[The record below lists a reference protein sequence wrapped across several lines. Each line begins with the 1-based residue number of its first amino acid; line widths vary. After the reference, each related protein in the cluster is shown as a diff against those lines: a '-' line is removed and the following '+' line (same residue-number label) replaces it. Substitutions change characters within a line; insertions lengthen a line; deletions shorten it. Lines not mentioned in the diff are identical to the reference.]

1 MQKRTRTTAQVVA
14 KVTLVL
20 AILSSSVVTTYA
32 QTTPTASSVNPSPS
46 LIVEAPSAFL
56 GVASATGDGAI
67 YYHGGQLNKATVE
80 FSDELFAIDTTVRWN
95 ISLPAWTNLTSLAGG
110 GGPKVSGHSATMS
123 KDLSTIYL
131 TAPSGN
137 ATYPFLYAYNVKT
150 RSWSSEHAPAAQA
163 TLWSN
168 RREAQLLTDPTTGA
182 LWYLGGVL
190 PTGIE
195 INEIDKYMS
204 GSWSANIAAMLPKAA
219 EGTGSTSL
227 MNRFSAGTSHLV
239 GSNIYLFGGFSS
251 SGPGTKVYQSFQN
264 LPFLNI
270 STATPTIG
278 TQLILGPVPRPRQDH
293 CSVLTKSQ
301 KVIIFGGYEVLGPT
315 TFNDVWVLDL
325 KTWTWQQI
333 MPLNPSQPRYG
344 HTCNLAGANMIVYG
358 GRARTANSTTEV
370 GYYKDVQVYDVM
382 KSAWLTTYI
391 PKEDTTPTSLPI
403 PGGPSGNVPE
413 KSNASGL
420 PVGGVIGIVLAVVVL
435 VVCAIGLFIY
445 RKRQKQIEVK
455 EAEMEKRAYLASLG
469 SDGQSTGDRRSRH
482 RSHRN
487 NPYRASASSPF
498 STSSKPLNGTGAG
511 ANTPGQSYTS
521 AATAVPGSGDDVLSG
536 PIETPGN
543 VQYLMQHLPDGTI
556 AVQPV
561 YLDHQPLQLHHSP
574 NMMYSENSRLGGVI
588 GGSPPSATTTAPV
601 TSSAGLGISAAS
613 DNHFVP
619 PPSSQ
624 HPHYEHVHAPA
635 GSGYVTPPSST
646 DADGQATD
654 IPLSP
659 TPAVR
664 DSFTLPPHMVHPAA
678 LARNQKLRG
687 SFTSTAG
694 SQKSSRSTPSSPRT
708 QNHSSSPRQ
717 ARR

>member
-1 MQKRTRTTAQVVA
+1 MQKRTRTTTQVVA
-14 KVTLVL
+14 KVTLAL
-20 AILSSSVVTTYA
+20 AILSSSVVTIYA
-32 QTTPTASSVNPSPS
+32 QTASTASSIIPTPSP
-46 LIVEAPSAFL
+46 IVEAPSAFL
-56 GVASATGDGAI
+56 GVASATGEGAI
-67 YYHGGQLNKATVE
+67 YFHGGQLNKATVE

-95 ISLPAWTNLTSLAGG
+95 ISLPAWTNLTSSAGG

-137 ATYPFLYAYNVKT
+137 ATNPFFYAYNVKT
-150 RSWSSEHAPAAQA
+150 KLWSSERAPAA
-163 TLWSN
+163 
-168 RREAQLLTDPTTGA
+168 REAQLLTDTNTGA
-182 LWYLGGVL
+182 IWYLGGVL

-204 GSWSANIAAMLPKAA
+204 GSWSANIPLAKPGDP
-219 EGTGSTSL
+219 EGTGSTTL
-227 MNRFSAGTSHLV
+227 MNRFSAGTSHLI
-239 GSNIYLFGGFSS
+239 GSRIYLFGGFSS
-251 SGPGTKVYQSFQN
+251 GSGEKVYQSFQS
-264 LPFLNI
+264 LPWIDI
-270 STATPTIG
+270 STAIPTIG
-278 TQLILGPVPRPRQDH
+278 TQLTLGPVPRPRQDH
-293 CSVLTKSQ
+293 CSVLTKSR
-301 KVIIFGGYEVLGPT
+301 KVIVFGGYEALGPST
-315 TFNDVWVLDL
+315 LNDVWVLDL
-325 KTWTWQQI
+325 VTWTWQQI
-333 MPLNPSQPRYG
+333 LPLSPAQPRYG
-344 HTCNLAGANMIVYG
+344 HTCNLVGANMIVYG
-358 GRARTANSTTEV
+358 GRATTVNSTGEI

-382 KSAWLTTYI
+382 RSAWLSSYT
-391 PKEDTTPTSLPI
+391 PKEDTTPTSQPLP
-403 PGGPSGNVPE
+403 GSPSGPVSEN
-413 KSNASGL
+413 SRGNGL
-420 PVGGVIGIVLAVVVL
+420 SVGAVIGIVISAIVL
-435 VVCAIGLFIY
+435 IACAIGFFIY

-469 SDGQSTGDRRSRH
+469 SDGQSTGDRRSSSHHRRH

-487 NPYRASASSPF
+487 NPYRASGSSPF

-511 ANTPGQSYTS
+511 VNTPGQSYTS

-588 GGSPPSATTTAPV
+588 GGSPPSATATA
-601 TSSAGLGISAAS
+601 TAANSAGVGTSAAS
-613 DNHFVP
+613 GNYFVP
-619 PPSSQ
+619 PPALSSSQ
-624 HPHYEHVHAPA
+624 PQHQDNLHAPA
-635 GSGYVTPPSST
+635 GSGYVTPPPSA

-654 IPLSP
+654 IPHSP
-659 TPAVR
+659 TAALR
-664 DSFTLPPHMVHPAA
+664 DSCTLPSMGHPAA
-678 LARNQKLRG
+678 LARNQKLGG

>member
-1 MQKRTRTTAQVVA
+1 
-14 KVTLVL
+14 
-20 AILSSSVVTTYA
+20 
-32 QTTPTASSVNPSPS
+32 
-46 LIVEAPSAFL
+46 
-56 GVASATGDGAI
+56 
-67 YYHGGQLNKATVE
+67 
-80 FSDELFAIDTTVRWN
+80 
-95 ISLPAWTNLTSLAGG
+95 
-110 GGPKVSGHSATMS
+110 MS
-123 KDLSTIYL
+123 KDLSTLYL

-137 ATYPFLYAYNVKT
+137 ATNPFFYAYNVKT
-150 RSWSSEHAPAAQA
+150 KSWSSEHAPAAQA

-168 RREAQLLTDPTTGA
+168 RREAQLLTDTTTGA
-182 LWYLGGVL
+182 IWYLGGVL
-190 PTGIE
+190 PTGVE

-204 GSWSANIAAMLPKAA
+204 GSWSANIATMLPGAA
-219 EGTGSTSL
+219 EGTGSTAL
-227 MNRFSAGTSHLV
+227 MNRFSAGTSHLI
-239 GSNIYLFGGFSS
+239 GSKIYLFGGFSS
-251 SGPGTKVYQSFQN
+251 GSGAKVYQSFQSV
-264 LPFLNI
+264 PWIDI
-270 STATPTIG
+270 STTTPTIG
-278 TQLILGPVPRPRQDH
+278 TQLTLGPVPRPRQDH
-293 CSVLTKSQ
+293 CSVLTKSG
-301 KVIIFGGYEVLGPT
+301 KVIVFGGYEALGPS

-325 KTWTWQQI
+325 ATWTWQQI

-358 GRARTANSTTEV
+358 GRARAANSTTEV

-382 KSAWLTTYI
+382 QSAWLTTYI
-391 PKEDTTPTSLPI
+391 PKEDTTPVSQPLPGI
-403 PGGPSGNVPE
+403 PSGLVPE
-413 KSNASGL
+413 KSNGDGL
-420 PVGGVIGIVLAVVVL
+420 SVGAVIGIVIGAVVL
-435 VVCAIGLFIY
+435 VACAIGLFVY

-469 SDGQSTGDRRSRH
+469 TDGASTGDRRSSSHHRRH

-487 NPYRASASSPF
+487 NPYRGSASSPF
-498 STSSKPLNGTGAG
+498 STSSRPLNGAGAG
-511 ANTPGQSYTS
+511 ATNAPGQSYSS

-561 YLDHQPLQLHHSP
+561 YLDHQPLQLHQSP

-588 GGSPPSATTTAPV
+588 GGSPPSATATTPETNA
-601 TSSAGLGISAAS
+601 AGVGASAAS
-613 DNHFVP
+613 GNYFVP

-624 HPHYEHVHAPA
+624 HPHQEHVHAPA

-646 DADGQATD
+646 DADGHATD

-659 TPAVR
+659 TPALR
-664 DSFTLPPHMVHPAA
+664 DSFTLPSMGHPAA

>member
-14 KVTLVL
+14 KVALAL
-20 AILSSSVVTTYA
+20 AILSSSVFTTYA
-32 QTTPTASSVNPSPS
+32 QTAPTTSSINPSPS
-46 LIVEAPSAFL
+46 PIVEAPSAFL

-67 YYHGGQLNKATVE
+67 YLHGGQLNKATVE

-95 ISLPAWTNLTSLAGG
+95 ISLPAWTNLTTRLGG

-137 ATYPFLYAYNVKT
+137 ATNPFFYAYNVITK
-150 RSWSSEHAPAAQA
+150 SWSSEPAPAA
-163 TLWSN
+163 
-168 RREAQLLTDPTTGA
+168 REAQLLTDPSTGA
-182 LWYLGGVL
+182 IWYLGGVL
-190 PTGIE
+190 PTGVE
-195 INEIDKYMS
+195 VNEIDKYMS
-204 GSWSANIAAMLPKAA
+204 GSWSANIATAYPGAT
-219 EGTGSTSL
+219 EGSGSTTL
-227 MNRFSAGTSHLV
+227 MNRFSSGTSHLI
-239 GSNIYLFGGFSS
+239 GSKIYIFGGFFSG
-251 SGPGTKVYQSFQN
+251 SGPKSYQSFQS
-264 LPFLNI
+264 LPWIDI

-278 TQLILGPVPRPRQDH
+278 IQWTLGSVPRPRHDH

-301 KVIIFGGYEVLGPT
+301 KVIVFGGYDALTKT
-315 TFNDVWVLDL
+315 TLNEVWVLDL
-325 KTWTWQQI
+325 VTLTWQQI
-333 MPLNPSQPRYG
+333 MALSPTQPRYG
-344 HTCNLAGANMIVYG
+344 HTCNLVGANMIVYG
-358 GRARTANSTTEV
+358 GRATTANSTTET

-382 KSAWLTTYI
+382 QSAWVTAYT
-391 PKEDTTPTSLPI
+391 PKEDTTPMSQSPT
-403 PGGPSGNVPE
+403 GGPSSLVPQG
-413 KSNASGL
+413 SNDNRLS
-420 PVGGVIGIVLAVVVL
+420 VGAVIGIVIGAVVL
-435 VVCAIGLFIY
+435 VACAIGFLIY
-445 RKRQKQIEVK
+445 RKRQKQIEVN

-469 SDGQSTGDRRSRH
+469 SDGLSVGERRSSSHHRRH

-498 STSSKPLNGTGAG
+498 STSSKPLNGAGAG
-511 ANTPGQSYTS
+511 VNTPGQGYTS

-588 GGSPPSATTTAPV
+588 GGSPPSATATTAV
-601 TSSAGLGISAAS
+601 AGSAGVGASATS
-613 DNHFVP
+613 GNYFVP
-619 PPSSQ
+619 PAALSSSQ
-624 HPHYEHVHAPA
+624 HQHQEPLHAPA

-659 TPAVR
+659 TALSR
-664 DSFTLPPHMVHPAA
+664 DSFTLPPMGHPAA
-678 LARNQKLRG
+678 LDRNQKLRG

-694 SQKSSRSTPSSPRT
+694 SLKSSRSSPSSPRT
-708 QNHSSSPRQ
+708 QNHASSPRQ

>member
-14 KVTLVL
+14 KVTLAL
-20 AILSSSVVTTYA
+20 AILSLSVVTSYA
-32 QTTPTASSVNPSPS
+32 QTTPTASATSSITPSPS
-46 LIVEAPSAFL
+46 PVVEAPSAFL
-56 GVASATGDGAI
+56 DVASATGDGAI
-67 YYHGGQLNKATVE
+67 YFHGGQLNKATVE
-80 FSDELFAIDTTVRWN
+80 YSDELFAIDTTVRWN

-110 GGPKVSGHSATMS
+110 GGPKVAGHSATMS
-123 KDLSTIYL
+123 KDLSTIYF

-137 ATYPFLYAYNVKT
+137 ATKPFFYAYNVGTK
-150 RSWSSEHAPAAQA
+150 SWSSERAPAA
-163 TLWSN
+163 
-168 RREAQLLTDPTTGA
+168 REAQLLTDTSTGA
-182 LWYLGGVL
+182 IWYLGGAL
-190 PTGIE
+190 PTGTE

-204 GSWSANIAAMLPKAA
+204 GSWSANIATTLPGAA
-219 EGTGSTSL
+219 EGTGSTAL
-227 MNRFSAGTSHLV
+227 MHRFSAGTSHLIE
-239 GSNIYLFGGFSS
+239 SKIYLFGGFN
-251 SGPGTKVYQSFQN
+251 SGSGAKTYQSFQS
-264 LPFLNI
+264 LPWIDI

-278 TQLILGPVPRPRQDH
+278 NQLTLGPIPRPRQDH
-293 CSVLTKSQ
+293 CSVLTKSR
-301 KVIIFGGYEVLGPT
+301 KVIIFGGYEALGPST
-315 TFNDVWVLDL
+315 LNDVWVLDL
-325 KTWTWQQI
+325 VTWTWQQI
-333 MPLNPSQPRYG
+333 LPLNPSQPRYG

-358 GRARTANSTTEV
+358 GRAKTANSTGEV

-382 KSAWLTTYI
+382 QSAWLTTYI
-391 PKEDTTPTSLPI
+391 PREDTTPVSLPP
-403 PGGPSGNVPE
+403 PGGPSGPDPE
-413 KSNASGL
+413 KSNGNGL
-420 PVGGVIGIVLAVVVL
+420 SAGAVIGIVIGAVVL
-435 VVCAIGLFIY
+435 VACAIGLFVY

-469 SDGQSTGDRRSRH
+469 SDGLSTGDRRSSSHHRRH

-498 STSSKPLNGTGAG
+498 STSSKPLNGTGVGVNA
-511 ANTPGQSYTS
+511 AGQSYTS

-588 GGSPPSATTTAPV
+588 GGSPPSAMATAPM
-601 TSSAGLGISAAS
+601 TSSAGVGISATS
-613 DNHFVP
+613 GNYFVP
-619 PPSSQ
+619 PPSSSQ
-624 HPHYEHVHAPA
+624 HPHQEHAHVPA

-659 TPAVR
+659 TPALR
-664 DSFTLPPHMVHPAA
+664 DSCTLPPMVHPAA
-678 LARNQKLRG
+678 LARDQKLRG

-694 SQKSSRSTPSSPRT
+694 SLKSSRSTPSSPRT